1 VPRPEGLLVDADVLD
16 GRRFATL
23 EPSLDGP
30 THDRLHGIPGEGE
43 QGSRGFHVPAGL
55 QDLDGKRLEEHGVSG
70 VLSRPRRHNRLA
82 VRGKSYP

>member
-1 VPRPEGLLVDADVLD
+1 MIVCTASQERAM
-16 GRRFATL
+16 
-23 EPSLDGP
+23 
-30 THDRLHGIPGEGE
+30 